1 MVQKSL
7 LTLVSL
13 LVLSLGNVLN
23 AKEYV
28 VSSPDKAIQMKLVV
42 EEEISYDVM
51 YHGKTLMKQNQI
63 ALELS
68 NGVLGQSP
76 VVKKVKQ
83 KAFQEHVD
91 CFNYRFYYCVNHDQS
106 ATNLSYGY
114 YGYYRSCGWSC
125 PASS

>member
-7 LTLVSL
+7 LTLVFL

-42 EEEISYDVM
+42 EEDISYDVM

-68 NGVLGQSP
+68 NEVLGQSP

-83 KAFQEHVD
+83 KELQ
-91 CFNYRFYYCVNHDQS
+91 
-106 ATNLSYGY
+106 
-114 YGYYRSCGWSC
+114 
-125 PASS
+125 

>member
-42 EEEISYDVM
+42 EENISYDVM

-68 NGVLGQSP
+68 NGILGQSP
-76 VVKKVKQ
+76 VVKKVRRPFKSMWI
-83 KAFQEHVD
+83 ALIIGV
-91 CFNYRFYYCVNHDQS
+91 R
-106 ATNLSYGY
+106 
-114 YGYYRSCGWSC
+114 RSMCLTMRC
-125 PASS
+125 M